1 MSEIE
6 PEGRQV
12 RIVWETDGD
21 APAPYANQFIAQHQP
36 GEFFLSFGQLV
47 PPALL
52 GDDEDKMRQLDELSY
67 VPVRLLGRIAVTR
80 AGMERLVALLT
91 ENLKNHDDK
100 FGGAA

>member
-1 MSEIE
+1 
-6 PEGRQV
+6 
-12 RIVWETDGD
+12 
-21 APAPYANQFIAQHQP
+21 
-36 GEFFLSFGQLV
+36 
-47 PPALL
+47 
-52 GDDEDKMRQLDELSY
+52 MRQLDELSY